1 MNHPYTVA
9 LVVDAVELPAAARIE
24 AEKRYA
30 STLERNLG
38 GPDEVA
44 AVLKAWQA
52 VNDSALEDIDQLTAE
67 TAIRWPR
74 AADQAQQA
82 AMRPI
87 GELPGAHFEVRL
99 GRG

>member
-1 MNHPYTVA
+1 MDHPYTVA
-9 LVVDAVELPAAARIE
+9 LIVEAVELPTAARIE

-52 VNDSALEDIDQLTAE
+52 ANDSALQDIDQLTAD
-67 TAIRWPR
+67 TAVRWPR
-74 AADQAQQA
+74 AADRAQQA
-82 AMRPI
+82 AMGSI

-99 GRG
+99 PRG